1 MYNRETGGESKERPS
16 VPYADVINTF
26 NRIVVVLLWLLMLAA
41 IGYITIF
48 PDAAFT
54 ALVERL
60 SVAKEMLRVQQEVND
75 GYFLIG
81 QVAVGIVAVIVF
93 GGLLWLELWP
103 HRQRGVR
110 VRTVKGSSVE
120 LDTDSIARR
129 LSWHLDQLADVITVF
144 PEVRSRGNAVD
155 IELEVETSPDID
167 VQMKTD
173 EVVDSTRDIVEE
185 GMGLRLGKL
194 DVRMRHLPFE
204 DEWEA

>member
-1 MYNRETGGESKERPS
+1 M
-16 VPYADVINTF
+16 INTF

-60 SVAKEMLRVQQEVND
+60 SLAKEMLRVQQEAD
-75 GYFLIG
+75 GNYFLIG
-81 QVAVGIVAVIVF
+81 QVAVGVLAVVVF

-110 VRTVKGSSVE
+110 MRTVKGSSVE

-167 VQMKTD
+167 VPMKTD
-173 EVVDSTRDIVEE
+173 EVVESTRDIVEE

-194 DVRMRHLPFE
+194 DVRMRHSPFE

>member
-173 EVVDSTRDIVEE
+173 EVVESTRDIVEE

>member
-1 MYNRETGGESKERPS
+1 M
-16 VPYADVINTF
+16 INTF

-81 QVAVGIVAVIVF
+81 QVAVGILAVIVF

-173 EVVDSTRDIVEE
+173 EVVESTRDIVEE

-194 DVRMRHLPFE
+194 DVSMRHLPFE